1 MVAGKDT
8 ILVIYNRLSKIIH
21 FITTTEGIPVKE
33 LVRLLKD
40 NMWKLHRLLESIV
53 LDRGLWFAAEMMKE
67 LNRILGI
74 ETKLL
79 TAFHPQTNG

>member
-79 TAFHPQTNG
+79 TAFHSQTNG

>member
-1 MVAGKDT
+1 LVAGKDT

-79 TAFHPQTNG
+79 TAFHSQTNG

>member
-40 NMWKLHRLLESIV
+40 NIWKLHGLLESIV

-79 TAFHPQTNG
+79 TAFHSQTNG